1 MTNIHYGR
9 TSEKENPSKLIFDT
23 RHVVFPNGTF
33 ENNFQYSG
41 YTGYKV
47 ESGEY
52 ELIREN
58 FGNPNCVK
66 IKLKYGGNRLQLNNH
81 TTIGVIRGGVN
92 VNFSFDIFM
101 KDLGQWFPKVLSSN
115 THALPTQNTDIPS
128 QQYGR
133 GRNKPIYTL
142 GQISLLRAVSV
153 CTKTTLISSSVGGA
167 GEW

>member
-9 TSEKENPSKLIFDT
+9 ASEKEIPSKLIFDT

-66 IKLKYGGNRLQLNNH
+66 IKLKYGSNRLQLNNH

-92 VNFSFDIFM
+92 VNFSFDILM
-101 KDLGQWFPKVLSSN
+101 KDLGQWFPNALSSN
-115 THALPTQNTDIPS
+115 THALPTQNTDIS
-128 QQYGR
+128 Q
-133 GRNKPIYTL
+133 PAIWE
-142 GQISLLRAVSV
+142 GQVQTHLYLRRESVSEI
-153 CTKTTLISSSVGGA
+153 LN
-167 GEW
+167 